1 METIFDW
8 YIKERVILQ
17 RPVGE
22 LTLDMV
28 QQNNDRI
35 IKMLDKGR
43 PLVHVVV
50 DARQITKLPTNLL
63 KMSNATSFLN
73 HPSLGWVVT
82 VSGNSMINFLGSML
96 PQIGTLRRYR
106 VFADLNRTVTFLKD
120 QDATLDWQ
128 IAKHEL
134 IT

>member
-1 METIFDW
+1 METLFDW
-8 YIKERVILQ
+8 YIKERVLLQ
-17 RPVGE
+17 RPQGE
-22 LTLDMV
+22 LTIEDV
-28 QQNNDRI
+28 QHNNDRI

-50 DARQITKLPTNLL
+50 DARFITKLPTNLL

-82 VSGNSMINFLGSML
+82 VSNNSMINFLGGML

-106 VFADLNRTVTFLKD
+106 VFSDLDRTVTFLKD
-120 QDATLDWQ
+120 QDTSLDWAS
-128 IAKHEL
+128 AKSEL
-134 IT
+134 II